1 MLTLGASCILPHTTS
16 TKLSK
21 LPHTHNFHKKHEEK
35 IHSLPDFLKKLWIL
49 NFPPSFQGRKVKAT
63 WAGTFWAKTLELEL
77 LDKSIISRAPI
88 SITILT
94 WLGHPNLLPLG
105 VFNFNLLVTTLA
117 MLYPKGKS

>member
-1 MLTLGASCILPHTTS
+1 M
-16 TKLSK
+16 
-21 LPHTHNFHKKHEEK
+21 
-35 IHSLPDFLKKLWIL
+35 
-49 NFPPSFQGRKVKAT
+49 KAT
-63 WAGTFWAKTLELEL
+63 WAGPFWAKTLELEL